1 MYQKRMIKCLNCGTF
16 NTDVDHCTQC
26 DASLNERTKK
36 YEHRKEKVK
45 SELIEQVIYERE
57 NPNLAERLK
66 NHRFIVFRMLGW
78 IIFSVIWIVSAI
90 VSAFIWFVTMVAA
103 G

>member
-1 MYQKRMIKCLNCGTF
+1 MIKCPNCGAF
-16 NTDVDHCTQC
+16 NTDVDQCAQC
-26 DASLNERTKK
+26 DTSLIERTKK
-36 YEHRKEKVK
+36 HETRKEKVK
-45 SELIEQVIYERE
+45 TELIEQVIYEKE

-66 NHRFIVFRMLGW
+66 NHRYIVFRIFGW
-78 IIFSVIWIVSAI
+78 IIFSVIWVVSAI